1 MRTMPAEARGVQ
13 GILGIFNVP
22 IAHKSERNS
31 CEMRCNQGPST
42 RTTLHLAIHQANSAG
57 CGDKARSLRVGSERN
72 REGPGAETAWHDRC
86 FNALT
91 EVLNMKKYLLLPLVA
106 LGLVAWA
113 PNQAKAGVH
122 VSVGFGPPVY
132 YGPYYGP
139 YYPSY
144 YYGPYGHRWH
154 HYRYHHWHHRHRW

>member
-1 MRTMPAEARGVQ
+1 
-13 GILGIFNVP
+13 
-22 IAHKSERNS
+22 
-31 CEMRCNQGPST
+31 
-42 RTTLHLAIHQANSAG
+42 
-57 CGDKARSLRVGSERN
+57 
-72 REGPGAETAWHDRC
+72 
-86 FNALT
+86 
-91 EVLNMKKYLLLPLVA
+91 VLNMKKYLLLPLVA

-144 YYGPYGHRWH
+144 YYGPRWHRWH
-154 HYRYHHWHHRHRW
+154 HYRYHHWHHWHRW

>member
-1 MRTMPAEARGVQ
+1 MPAEARGVQ
-13 GILGIFNVP
+13 GILGILNVP
-22 IAHKSERNS
+22 IAHKSEKNS
-31 CEMRCNQGPST
+31 CKMRCNQGALA

-57 CGDKARSLRVGSERN
+57 CGDNTRSLGVGYSATEKV
-72 REGPGAETAWHDRC
+72 PGQKQRGMTD
-86 FNALT
+86 ALT
-91 EVLNMKKYLLLPLVA
+91 LSEVLNMKKYLLLPLVA

-144 YYGPYGHRWH
+144 YYGPYWHRWH
-154 HYRYHHWHHRHRW
+154 HYRYHHWHRW